1 MIRFLIQSEHL
12 LLDPYTE
19 ADSRDL
25 YAVRFHPT
33 VRKFMTNPSCI
44 PYRAHKDWARQNLV
58 QAPDMHLW
66 LVRSAPDKRAMG
78 LTQLKLNAAGDNAEI
93 GVMFREPEKHQFS
106 SVLSSSITLHLAFI
120 HFSRE
125 WVTSYVVPT
134 AQHAIDYNL
143 GGGFSIHESDR
154 PEMVCLKLHRDVYL
168 SNEINRRVKARII
181 PRLKIS
187 TVTSED

>member
-1 MIRFLIQSEHL
+1 MIRFLVQSGHL
-12 LLDPYTE
+12 VLDPYT
-19 ADSRDL
+19 AGDSRDL

-33 VRKFMTNPSCI
+33 VRKFMTNPSRI

-66 LVRSAPDKRAMG
+66 LVRPTPGARAMG

-93 GVMFREPEKHQFS
+93 GVMFREPEKHQLA
-106 SVLSSSITLHLAFI
+106 SVLSSAITLHLAFI
-120 HFSRE
+120 HFSCE

-143 GGGFSIHESDR
+143 GGGFSIHESDHA
-154 PEMVCLKLHRDVYL
+154 EMVCLKLHRDVYL
-168 SNEINRRVKARII
+168 SNEINRRVKARIM

-187 TVTSED
+187 AVTTKD

>member
-1 MIRFLIQSEHL
+1 MIRFLVQSEHL
-12 LLDPYTE
+12 VLDPYT
-19 ADSRDL
+19 AGDSRDL

-33 VRKFMTNPSCI
+33 VRKFMTNPSSI
-44 PYRAHKDWARQNLV
+44 PDRAHKDWARQNLV
-58 QAPDMHLW
+58 QAQNMHLW
-66 LVRSAPDKRAMG
+66 LVRLAPGTRAMG

-93 GVMFREPEKHQFS
+93 GVMFREPEKHQLS
-106 SVLSSSITLHLAFI
+106 SVLSSAITLHLAFI
-120 HFSRE
+120 HFSCE

-187 TVTSED
+187 TVTTED

>member
-1 MIRFLIQSEHL
+1 MNRFLVQAGHL
-12 LLDPYTE
+12 ALDPYTQG
-19 ADSRDL
+19 DSREL

-33 VRKFMTNPSCI
+33 VRKFMTNPSRI
-44 PYRAHKDWARQNLV
+44 PYLAHKDWACQNLV
-58 QAPDMHLW
+58 RAPDMHLW
-66 LVRSAPDKRAMG
+66 LARPAPGARAIG

-93 GVMFREPEKHQFS
+93 GVMFREPEKHQLS
-106 SVLSSSITLHLAFI
+106 SVLSSVITLRLAFI
-120 HFSRE
+120 HFSCD

-154 PEMVCLKLHRDVYL
+154 PQMVCLKLHRDLYL
-168 SNEINRRVKARII
+168 SNDFYRRVEGRIV

-187 TVTSED
+187 SVNIDD

>member
-1 MIRFLIQSEHL
+1 MIRFIAHDGRLI
-12 LLDPYTE
+12 LDPYTS

-33 VRKFMTNPSCI
+33 VRKFMTNPSLI
-44 PYRAHKDWARQNLV
+44 SYQSHKDWSWQNLV
-58 QAPDMHLW
+58 HAPDMHLW
-66 LVRSAPDKRAMG
+66 LVRPAPGVRAIG

-93 GVMFREPEKHQFS
+93 GVMFREPEKHPLA
-106 SVLSSSITLHLAFI
+106 SVLSSAITLHLAFT
-120 HFSRE
+120 HFSCE

-154 PEMVCLKLHRDVYL
+154 PGMVCLKMHRDVYMT
-168 SNEINRRVKARII
+168 NEINRRVKARII
-181 PRLKIS
+181 SRLKIS
-187 TVTSED
+187 AVNLKD